1 MSRSPTLI
9 IPALILVTS
18 ISACGREDYTTWSC
32 KDASGSKHTMILK
45 QAQMSFE
52 NQQFDFCGSLGPK
65 SYFDLRCPAQPQ
77 DSSKVFIPSSGDLIS
92 NGASFQ
98 CNAL

>member
-1 MSRSPTLI
+1 
-9 IPALILVTS
+9 
-18 ISACGREDYTTWSC
+18 
-32 KDASGSKHTMILK
+32 KHTMILK

-65 SYFDLRCPAQPQ
+65 SYFDLKCPPQPQ
-77 DSSKVFIPSSGDLIS
+77 DSSKVFIPSSGVLIS
-92 NGASFQ
+92 NGVSFQ